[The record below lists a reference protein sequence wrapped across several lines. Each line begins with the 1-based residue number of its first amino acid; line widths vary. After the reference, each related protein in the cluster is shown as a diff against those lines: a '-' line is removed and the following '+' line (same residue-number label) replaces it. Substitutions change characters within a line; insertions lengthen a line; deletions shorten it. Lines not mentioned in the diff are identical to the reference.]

1 VGLGPGAIAPGSA
14 KLTRKPRDRPGS
26 RITSQRLEAAR
37 RWMHRRENP
46 LCDLEGPRA
55 GCSRDSASVHAESE
69 RSRAKARPF
78 SLRVSPT
85 AALPQ
90 GSLHRRGGGTRADAH
105 AQGAES
111 PSVQKD
117 LRTQGVSGSASSEL
131 VSGLQL
137 DIEQFVV
144 LGWDTLSDLSMS
156 CGIGSR
162 ATSDRKP
169 WSL

>member
-1 VGLGPGAIAPGSA
+1 MSSLSHKNGVIVTDIGNRFKTFASVSSGIRTGAIAPGSA

-90 GSLHRRGGGTRADAH
+90 GSLHRNGGELGLMLTRRY
-105 AQGAES
+105 G
-111 PSVQKD
+111 VT
-117 LRTQGVSGSASSEL
+117 LRAKGFKQPRQACSDEL
-131 VSGLQL
+131 QP
-137 DIEQFVV
+137 
-144 LGWDTLSDLSMS
+144 
-156 CGIGSR
+156 
-162 ATSDRKP
+162 A
-169 WSL
+169 